1 MARLIVSPGTAQA
14 REVILKVGVN
24 SIGRAPAN
32 DVTIDDGS
40 VSGSHC
46 QLIVSDGTVRL
57 RDVGSTN
64 GTLVNDRPVVE
75 ADLAPGHRIQV
86 GRVQLMFAADD
97 SSNASAQAETVAA
110 VPTPPPL
117 PASAPRTVARLRIA
131 HEPDA
136 PQPEEASGEAAM
148 PLEEDAP
155 GQVQAP
161 ARALCKYHTRTPA
174 RWLCAGCHKT
184 FCDLC
189 VASRPGTGGAQK
201 FCRGCGAT
209 CNELQLSFE
218 APKEKTFFSE
228 LPRAVIYPFRGTGVL
243 VLIVTTIV
251 FAALEFLSAGW
262 AGILIKMA
270 ALGYVFSYVQNII
283 HSTASGDDKLPELPA
298 MEGLFGSFFRLAGT
312 LLVSFGPAL
321 VAAYLAIAQ
330 EMPAAGIALIP
341 TIVFGCLY
349 FPMAFLAVAIKDNVF
364 ASNPLVVVPSIL
376 RVPLEYIVAA
386 ILLSGMFGVRW
397 LGDAISGEMGHRAL
411 RTESIS
417 EMLLL
422 FGLRMLWAFLSVY
435 LLTVT
440 MRILGLLYLTK
451 RDRLGW

>member
-1 MARLIVSPGTAQA
+1 MARLIVCPGTAQA
-14 REVILKVGVN
+14 REVVLKVGVN

-40 VSGSHC
+40 VSGCHC
-46 QLIVSDGTVRL
+46 QLIVSDDTFHI

-64 GTLVNDRPVVE
+64 GTFVNDAPISE
-75 ADLAPGHRIQV
+75 TDLATGHRIQL
-86 GRVQLMFAADD
+86 GSVQLMFEADHSSSAAGQPGAPAISD
-97 SSNASAQAETVAA
+97 A
-110 VPTPPPL
+110 PPPIRS
-117 PASAPRTVARLRIA
+117 SAPTTVARLRVA
-131 HEPDA
+131 REAPPALQQDA
-136 PQPEEASGEAAM
+136 RAEAALT
-148 PLEEDAP
+148 LEEDAAA
-155 GQVQAP
+155 QLEAP
-161 ARALCKYHTRTPA
+161 AHAQCKYHPRTPA

-189 VASRPGTGGAQK
+189 VASRPGTAGAQK
-201 FCRGCGAT
+201 FCRSCGAT
-209 CNELQLSFE
+209 CNPLQIAFE
-218 APKEKTFFSE
+218 APKEKTFFGE

-251 FAALEFLSAGW
+251 FAALEFLSRGW

-270 ALGYVFSYVQNII
+270 ALGYIFSYVQNII
-283 HSTASGDDKLPELPA
+283 HSTASGDDKLPELPG
-298 MEGLFGSFFRLAGT
+298 MDGLFGSFFQLAGT
-312 LLVSFGPAL
+312 ILVSFGPAL
-321 VAAYLAIAQ
+321 VAAYLAIWQ
-330 EMPAAGIALIP
+330 EMPSAGIAIIP
-341 TIVFGCLY
+341 TVVFGCLY

-376 RVPLEYIVAA
+376 RVPLEYIIAA
-386 ILLSGMFGVRW
+386 ILVAGMFGVRW

-422 FGLRMLWAFLSVY
+422 FALRIVWAFLSVY

-451 RDRLGW
+451 RERLGW

>member
-1 MARLIVSPGTAQA
+1 
-14 REVILKVGVN
+14 
-24 SIGRAPAN
+24 
-32 DVTIDDGS
+32 
-40 VSGSHC
+40 
-46 QLIVSDGTVRL
+46 
-57 RDVGSTN
+57 
-64 GTLVNDRPVVE
+64 
-75 ADLAPGHRIQV
+75 
-86 GRVQLMFAADD
+86 
-97 SSNASAQAETVAA
+97 
-110 VPTPPPL
+110 
-117 PASAPRTVARLRIA
+117 
-131 HEPDA
+131 
-136 PQPEEASGEAAM
+136 M

-330 EMPAAGIALIP
+330 EMPHR
-341 TIVFGCLY
+341 V
-349 FPMAFLAVAIKDNVF
+349 
-364 ASNPLVVVPSIL
+364 L
-376 RVPLEYIVAA
+376 RNRE
-386 ILLSGMFGVRW
+386 
-397 LGDAISGEMGHRAL
+397 
-411 RTESIS
+411 
-417 EMLLL
+417 LLL
-422 FGLRMLWAFLSVY
+422 AAVRYPPLRPGGK
-435 LLTVT
+435 LTSQH
-440 MRILGLLYLTK
+440 LGIRTDKAKADKIADLERGAT
-451 RDRLGW
+451 